1 MAAANLH
8 RPSCKCALT
17 IRFVVSVSRSFAR
30 PCRRWSTTRAS
41 AEAAASGALRTP
53 EITPLKRYPLNV
65 NDLVASKRIFEA
77 FAGIFHRSGLGRGPV
92 PAGEDFGSFGTEW
105 NAPSAVWVVGGTD
118 ADTYAKGISAES
130 TDLSVNHS
138 PLFAPVIHPTLQMNV
153 ETLVVTARG
162 WFSSQPTVD

>member
-1 MAAANLH
+1 MLSSFSRPDHRREALSVPWHPSRWRRPTHAGLAAN
-8 RPSCKCALT
+8 ALCP
-17 IRFVVSVSRSFAR
+17 IRFVVSASRSFAR

-105 NAPSAVWVVGGTD
+105 NAPSAFWVVGGTD
-118 ADTYAKGISAES
+118 ADTYAKGIRQNQLTCPSIIA
-130 TDLSVNHS
+130 HS
-138 PLFAPVIHPTLQMNV
+138 LH
-153 ETLVVTARG
+153 R
-162 WFSSQPTVD
+162 

>member
-1 MAAANLH
+1 MAAANSR
-8 RPSCKCALT
+8 RPSCKCALPF
-17 IRFVVSVSRSFAR
+17 RFVVSASRSLAR
-30 PCRRWSTTRAS
+30 RCRRWSTTRAS

-53 EITPLKRYPLNV
+53 EITPLKRYRLNV
-65 NDLVASKRIFEA
+65 NDLVASKRVFEA

-105 NAPSAVWVVGGTD
+105 NAPSAFW
-118 ADTYAKGISAES
+118 SWAEQMLTLTRRES
-130 TDLSVNHS
+130 GRINDLSVNHS